1 MVLRV
6 ELLHACMNTS
16 PVLDEVL
23 KSLSLLPEGLED
35 AGCVVSPTRKLRRR
49 LPRSTTSRIVA
60 DYQAGDSSREVAA
73 RYGLPSGNTR
83 DHPEVDGFGEGGT
96 GDRQ

>member
-6 ELLHACMNTS
+6 ELLHACLNTS

-35 AGCVVSPTRKLRRR
+35 AGCVVSPTRQAAPPLAEINDLKDRRR
-49 LPRSTTSRIVA
+49 LPGWRLQPRGSRKVRTTF
-60 DYQAGDSSREVAA
+60 RE
-73 RYGLPSGNTR
+73 
-83 DHPEVDGFGEGGT
+83 HP
-96 GDRQ
+96 RPP